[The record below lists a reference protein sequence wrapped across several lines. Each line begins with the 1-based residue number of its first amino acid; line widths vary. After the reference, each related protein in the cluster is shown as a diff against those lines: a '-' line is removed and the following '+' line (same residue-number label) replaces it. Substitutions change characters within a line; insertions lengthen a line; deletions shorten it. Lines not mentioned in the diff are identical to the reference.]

1 MRYVFRR
8 FAEALEILVRP
19 GQYLRLDEQT
29 RRAIEKLTAVYNG
42 NGHNPPANK
51 SPEAV
56 RKLAMEL
63 VKFGLGFQWAAEDRI
78 QVWENLTP
86 REQEVTA
93 YVCLG
98 YSNRE
103 IARRMSVAHST
114 VKSHLHHVLQ
124 KFNARGRVELESI
137 LEDWNFD
144 HWKSA

>member
-8 FAEALEILVRP
+8 FSEAFEILVRP

-29 RRAIEKLTAVYNG
+29 RRALEKLSAIYNR
-42 NGHNPPANK
+42 NGLGLPLNKPPD
-51 SPEAV
+51 AV
-56 RKLAMEL
+56 RKVGMEL
-63 VKFGLGFQWAAEDRI
+63 VKFGLSYQWASEDRI

-103 IARRMSVAHST
+103 IARRMMVAHST

-124 KFNARGRVELESI
+124 KFNARGRVELESL

-144 HWKSA
+144 KWK